1 MIFLAL
7 RHLLA
12 RQKQTLLIFSG
23 ILLGTITYVFVAGIQ
38 LGFREYFIEQIVD
51 NDAHIKISAHEEII
65 NPENMTGVLFPNRQD
80 KIFWAIPPFG
90 KRDQNHIL
98 YPVGWFQHLDR
109 DPRVLA
115 YSEQLQLEVLIS
127 RGGTRTAARLIGVQ
141 PEKQK
146 RVTHVERYMTEGTF
160 DNLGHSGQKIIVG
173 EALLRKLGGR
183 VGEALF
189 LTSGKGEAQ
198 PFRVVGSF
206 SFGVPQVDEVMIYG
220 ALRDVQSLGA
230 QPGRISHISVKL
242 SQVDLA
248 RGISDEWAERSYE
261 KVQSWDQANANFLH
275 VFKIQDLFRAFITIG
290 ILAVAG
296 FGIYNVLSIIVNQKR
311 REIAILRALGYPPND
326 ILILFLTQGL
336 ILGFLGAMI
345 GCFLGFLL
353 CYYLQFLDFD
363 IGGRRGLII
372 SFDLSIYY
380 GAFSMAFLSSVVAS
394 VLPARAAS
402 QFTPIDI
409 IRMEG

>member
-7 RHLLA
+7 RHLFS
-12 RQKQTLLIFSG
+12 RKKQTLLIFSG
-23 ILLGTITYVFVAGIQ
+23 ILLGTITYVFIAGIQ
-38 LGFREYFIEQIVD
+38 LGFREFFIEQIVD
-51 NDAHIKISAHEEII
+51 NDAHLKISAHEEVIT
-65 NPENMTGVLFPNRQD
+65 PENMTGLFFPQLEN

-98 YPVGWFQHLDR
+98 YPVGWFNFLDR

-115 YSEQLQLEVLIS
+115 YSEQLQTEVLIS
-127 RGGTRTAARLIGVQ
+127 RGGSRTSARLIGVQ

-146 RVTHVERYMTEGTF
+146 RVTHIENYLTEGSF
-160 DNLGHSGQKIIVG
+160 DSIGNSGQKIVVG
-173 EALLRKLGGR
+173 EALLKKLGGR
-183 VGEALF
+183 VGETLF
-189 LTSGKGEAQ
+189 LTSGRGEPK

-206 SFGVPQVDEVMIYG
+206 SFGVPQVDEVIIYG
-220 ALRDVQSLGA
+220 SLRDGQALSGNS
-230 QPGRISHISVKL
+230 GRISHISVKL
-242 SQVDLA
+242 SQVEAA
-248 RGISDEWAERSYE
+248 RQMSDELAERSYE

-311 REIAILRALGYPPND
+311 REIAILRALGYPPRD

-336 ILGFLGAMI
+336 ILGFFGALLG
-345 GCFLGFLL
+345 CLLGFVL

-363 IGGRRGLII
+363 FGGRRGLIV
-372 SFDLSIYY
+372 SFDFSIYY
-380 GAFSMAFLSSVVAS
+380 GGFLMAFTSSVIAS

>member
-7 RHLLA
+7 RHLFA
-12 RQKQTLLIFSG
+12 RKQQTLLIFSG
-23 ILLGTITYVFVAGIQ
+23 ILLGTVTYVFVAGIQ

-51 NDAHIKISAHEEII
+51 NDAHLKISAHEEII
-65 NPENMTGVLFPNRQD
+65 TPESMADVFFPNQNN

-98 YPVGWFQHLDR
+98 YPVGWFNILDQ
-109 DPRVLA
+109 DPSVLA
-115 YSEQLQLEVLIS
+115 YSEQLQMEVLIS
-127 RGGTRTAARLIGVQ
+127 RGGSRTAARLIGVQ

-160 DNLGHSGQKIIVG
+160 EGIGNSGQKIIVG
-173 EALLRKLGGR
+173 DALLKKLGGR
-183 VGEALF
+183 VGETLF
-189 LTSGKGEAQ
+189 LTSGKGEAK

-206 SFGVPQVDEVMIYG
+206 SFGVPQVDEVMVYG
-220 ALRDVQSLGA
+220 SLRDVQALGL

-248 RGISDEWAERSYE
+248 REMSDNLAARSYE

-311 REIAILRALGYPPND
+311 REIAILRALGYPPRD

-336 ILGFLGAMI
+336 ILGFFGAI
-345 GCFLGFLL
+345 VGCFLGFLL
-353 CYYLQFLDFD
+353 CYYLQFLDF
-363 IGGRRGLII
+363 GFAGRRGLII

-380 GAFSMAFLSSVVAS
+380 GAFFMAFLSSIVAS